1 MFFLHTLLNGNYQ
14 FFQGISEKCDKVIAF
29 SEKCATI
36 IEEF

>member
-1 MFFLHTLLNGNYQ
+1 MFYMLTACRKYFFL
-14 FFQGISEKCDKVIAF
+14 QGISENCDKVIAF